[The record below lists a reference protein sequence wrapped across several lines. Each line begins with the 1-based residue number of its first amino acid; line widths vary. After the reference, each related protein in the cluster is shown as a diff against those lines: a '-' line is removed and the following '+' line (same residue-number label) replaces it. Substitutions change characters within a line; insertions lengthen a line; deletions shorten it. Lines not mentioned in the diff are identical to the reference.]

1 MSKHLLRDISNLA
14 DQLILIGNRCEDA
27 FGKAI
32 ESILARDAES
42 ARQIVEGDSVIDALE
57 VQLEESALKI
67 LALYAPVASDL
78 RFIVAAIKINND
90 LERIGDIA
98 SSIAKRAID
107 LDCLKPTSP
116 PLDFAEMAQRTR
128 LMVREAIQCMVQRDE
143 QRARALMAMDDK
155 VDDLN
160 RKILASLEQR
170 MAEEPEA
177 VPALLRW
184 ANVARLVERIADYS
198 TNIAEDIIYLE
209 EGDIVR
215 HAN

>member
-32 ESILARDAES
+32 ESILARDTES
-42 ARQIVEGDSVIDALE
+42 ARQVVEGDSVIDALE

-107 LDCLKPTSP
+107 LDSLKPTSP

-128 LMVREAIQCMVQRDE
+128 VMVREAIQCMVRRDE

-160 RKILASLEQR
+160 RKILASLELR

-184 ANVARLVERIADYS
+184 ANVVRLVERIADYS

-215 HAN
+215 HSN

>member
-128 LMVREAIQCMVQRDE
+128 VMVREAIQCMVQRDE